1 MSDLYYL
8 TKLPKNSIEKPIL
21 LLMLHGYGSN
31 EEDLFSFASEL
42 DENLLIIS
50 ARAPLALDFG
60 GFAWYSIH
68 FSAGQ
73 DKFSDIPEAIQAR
86 DQISEFIDQLE
97 AKYHFDKDKSML
109 MGFSQ
114 GAILSYAVALSY
126 PEKIKN
132 ILALSGYI
140 LPDIIQFPK
149 EQTVWNQLDF
159 FCSHGNVDPV
169 IPVTWA
175 RNSEALLIQHSIPHI
190 YREYP
195 IGHGVAPQNF
205 SDLKKWIENKCK
217 KSV

>member
-8 TKLPKNSIEKPIL
+8 TKLPKNSIENPIL

-68 FSAGQ
+68 FTAGQ

-86 DQISEFIDQLE
+86 DQISEFIDQLD

-126 PEKIKN
+126 PNKIKN
-132 ILALSGYI
+132 VIAMSGYA
-140 LPDIIQFPK
+140 LPEIIQDHK
-149 EQTVWNQLDF
+149 NTSDYKLLRF
-159 FCSHGNVDPV
+159 FCSHGTVDPV
-169 IPVTWA
+169 IPIEWA
-175 RNSEALLIQHSIPHI
+175 RKSDAFLTQNQIKHEYH
-190 YREYP
+190 EYP
-195 IGHGVAPQNF
+195 VGHGVAPRNV
-205 SDLKKWIENKCK
+205 SDMKDWMQKIIT
-217 KSV
+217 

>member
-8 TKLPKNSIEKPIL
+8 TKLPKNSIENPIL

-31 EEDLFSFASEL
+31 EDDLFSFASEL

-68 FSAGQ
+68 FTAGQ

-86 DQISEFIDQLE
+86 DQISEFIDQLD

-126 PEKIKN
+126 PNKIKN
-132 ILALSGYI
+132 VIAMSGYA
-140 LPDIIQFPK
+140 LPEIIQDHK
-149 EQTVWNQLDF
+149 NTSDYKLLRF
-159 FCSHGNVDPV
+159 FCSHGTVDPV
-169 IPVTWA
+169 IPIEWA
-175 RNSEALLIQHSIPHI
+175 RKSDAFLTQNQIRHEYH
-190 YREYP
+190 EYP
-195 IGHGVAPQNF
+195 VGHGVAPRNV
-205 SDLKKWIENKCK
+205 SDMKDWMREIIK
-217 KSV
+217 

>member
-8 TKLPKNSIEKPIL
+8 TKLPKNSIENPIL

-31 EEDLFSFASEL
+31 EDDLFSFASEL

-50 ARAPLALDFG
+50 TRAPLALDFG

-68 FSAGQ
+68 FTAGQ

-86 DQISEFIDQLE
+86 DQISEFIDQLD

-126 PEKIKN
+126 PDKIKN
-132 ILALSGYI
+132 IIAMSGYA
-140 LPDIIQFPK
+140 LPEIIQVPK
-149 EQTVWNQLDF
+149 NTSDYKSLRF
-159 FCSHGNVDPV
+159 FCSHGTVDPV
-169 IPVTWA
+169 IPIEWA
-175 RNSEALLIQHSIPHI
+175 RKSDAFLTQNQIRHEYH
-190 YREYP
+190 EYP
-195 IGHGVAPQNF
+195 VGHGVAPRNV
-205 SDLKKWIENKCK
+205 SDMKDWMREIIK
-217 KSV
+217 

>member
-8 TKLPKNSIEKPIL
+8 TKLPKNSIENPIL

-31 EEDLFSFASEL
+31 EDDLFSFASEL

-68 FSAGQ
+68 FTAGQ

-86 DQISEFIDQLE
+86 DQISEFIDQLD

-126 PEKIKN
+126 PDIIKN
-132 ILALSGYI
+132 VIAMSGYA
-140 LPDIIQFPK
+140 LPEIIQDPK
-149 EQTVWNQLDF
+149 NKSDYKSLRF
-159 FCSHGNVDPV
+159 FCSHGTVDPV
-169 IPVTWA
+169 IPIEWA
-175 RNSEALLIQHSIPHI
+175 RKSDAFLTQNQIRHEYH
-190 YREYP
+190 EYP
-195 IGHGVAPQNF
+195 VGHGVAPRNV
-205 SDLKKWIENKCK
+205 SDMKDWMREIIK
-217 KSV
+217 